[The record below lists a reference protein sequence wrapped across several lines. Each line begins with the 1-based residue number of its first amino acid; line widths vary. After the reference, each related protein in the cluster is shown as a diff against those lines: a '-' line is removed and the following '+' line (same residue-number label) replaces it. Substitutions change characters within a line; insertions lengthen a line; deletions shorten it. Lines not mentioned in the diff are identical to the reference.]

1 MRPRRRRA
9 RHTVVRGPAACRR
22 VRRCETP
29 QRRRKGCPPLV
40 WGMGAYI
47 DVAHLGYARKTL
59 GKWARER
66 ILWAKP
72 ECGHSQPK
80 TQKGDGIMGWSFR
93 KSIKVAPGVRINF
106 SKSGVSTSIGVKGL
120 TYNTRGR
127 VTASIPGTGIRF
139 TQHLNSQRT
148 SRPISSVVAGSS
160 RVAPVTAERLS
171 KREQATRDFVLI
183 VQSRTSV
190 ALLQYF
196 VSHGVYVAADDL
208 SDAVTLE
215 EHQPFLETL
224 SREFEV
230 TTKAIRL
237 ALDIGSISLAEK
249 EKAMSAVYEIERKC
263 VEHHGT
269 LGELETASGELLSTV
284 RAWPKAPGFM
294 APLLI
299 GLLGC
304 FLGVP
309 VGLVVIVFALALSVY
324 RAVTFKRRKSAAAMA
339 IDEANQRFESLLNVE
354 VTPRPA
360 VTDRNDIVS
369 LKVAGFGV
377 VILAAAIYVL
387 VVSQRQSTDKS
398 GAPIQAATTDAPV
411 VATAPANTGRSGADF
426 SWLVGKYP
434 SDVVNDR
441 RFRSAFQGISR
452 PDWGKISERLVVTDS
467 AGIQSKDGYLVAWGC
482 KAHSCGTDRAAFA
495 ISEATGKGDLVFSE
509 TPASSS
515 NAVVKGYQW
524 PELPITKTP
533 LADWARENGM
543 DIGAT
548 VAASPAPLVQAS
560 FDCTKARSD
569 AEHIIC
575 GDPELAANDVELAA
589 IYAKAMAAA
598 KDPVAFKERTRAQW
612 NYRERECHDRECVAR
627 WYADQK
633 VVLSEIANTGDTA
646 AQ

>member
-1 MRPRRRRA
+1 MGLGTNPTGEA
-9 RHTVVRGPAACRR
+9 RIWAFAA
-22 VRRCETP
+22 ENST
-29 QRRRKGCPPLV
+29 
-40 WGMGAYI
+40 
-47 DVAHLGYARKTL
+47 
-59 GKWARER
+59 
-66 ILWAKP
+66 
-72 ECGHSQPK
+72 
-80 TQKGDGIMGWSFR
+80 GDGIMGWSFR

-106 SKSGVSTSIGVKGL
+106 SKSGVSTSIGGRGF

-127 VTASIPGTGIRF
+127 ITASVPGTGIRF

-160 RVAPVTAERLS
+160 RIDPASAGLS
-171 KREQATRDFVLI
+171 KREQATRDFVVM
-183 VQSRTSV
+183 VQARTST

-196 VSHGVYVAADDL
+196 ISHGVYVAAGDL

-263 VEHHGT
+263 GEHRGT
-269 LGELETASGELLSTV
+269 HGELGTASSTLLSAV
-284 RAWPKAPGFM
+284 RAWPKQPAFM
-294 APLLI
+294 APILT

-304 FLGVP
+304 FILARNVP
-309 VGLVVIVFALALSVY
+309 VGLALVCFALAHGGY
-324 RAVTFKRRKSAAAMA
+324 RALTFTRRKAAAAAA
-339 IDEANQRFESLLNVE
+339 IDQGNQQFESLLNVE

-360 VTDRNDIVS
+360 VAGGRDFVS
-369 LKVAGFGV
+369 LKAAGFGAM
-377 VILAAAIYVL
+377 ILVAAIYAL
-387 VVSQRQSTDKS
+387 VESPRQSTDKNS
-398 GAPIQAATTDAPV
+398 VPVEAATTEATV
-411 VATAPANTGRSGADF
+411 TATAPADTSRAGTDF

-441 RFRSAFQGISR
+441 RFRAAFKGISR
-452 PDWGKISERLVVTDS
+452 ADWEKISERLVVTNS
-467 AGIQSKDGYLVAWGC
+467 AGIQSKDGFLFGQGC
-482 KAHSCGTDRAAFA
+482 KAHFCNTDQAAFA
-495 ISEATGKGDLVFSE
+495 INEATGKGDLVFSE
-509 TPASSS
+509 TPASSN

-533 LADWARENGM
+533 LADWARENEM
-543 DIGAT
+543 SIGAT
-548 VAASPAPLVQAS
+548 VAASPAPSLQAS

-575 GDPELAANDVELAA
+575 RDPELAADDVQLAV
-589 IYAKAMAAA
+589 IYAKAKAAA
-598 KDPVAFKERTRAQW
+598 KDSVAFKERTRTQW

-633 VVLSEIANTGDTA
+633 VVLSEIANTGDAA